1 LQWKDATRL
10 GALQSFAYFTFL
22 LKVAGKTTMMK
33 EGGEGG
39 ENSREEGK
47 DPFPTLE
54 EKFLRM
60 AEKCRL
66 RSSSPHFAAAAYR

>member
-1 LQWKDATRL
+1 
-10 GALQSFAYFTFL
+10 
-22 LKVAGKTTMMK
+22 MMK